1 MAKMDK
7 IALCVN
13 FFRKKKL
20 IHGQN
25 AFKNSKL
32 RAPCL
37 VVNVQLKI
45 SCNPKKIMRI
55 LAR

>member
-1 MAKMDK
+1 MVK

-13 FFRKKKL
+13 FFIGEQKL

-25 AFKNSKL
+25 AFKNCKL
-32 RAPCL
+32 RTPCL

-45 SCNPKKIMRI
+45 SCNPKKK
-55 LAR
+55 LCEF